1 MASTAERQKKLQEM
15 RARAKQKDATKDRA
29 PFAPKKNAP
38 ASPGSKV
45 RADNKTTPKQTG
57 LSKRLQGDSKP
68 SPGSKVR
75 AEPKMAKAGK
85 SGTMPK
91 VMRGGTADAATKK
104 DPLAGKP
111 RTIAAAKKAGE
122 KFFFDRKGVKK
133 LAVTAEDLKKSGM
146 TLKEYANKGFAPK
159 KVTKAEA
166 EKFKK
171 KRGGGVMKKK
181 SYAGGG
187 KMKKKGM
194 AMGGAMKKKG
204 MAAGGRTTMKK
215 QMMRGGG
222 MTGMKKKMYAGGGKM
237 KKGYAIGGAMK
248 KKGMKRGGKPM
259 KMRGGGLATRGTN
272 FRIR

>member
-1 MASTAERQKKLQEM
+1 MASTAERQKRLEEM
-15 RARAKQKDATKDRA
+15 RARAKEKDATKDRA

-38 ASPGSKV
+38 VSPGSKV
-45 RADNKTTPKQTG
+45 RAENKTTPKQSG

-75 AEPKMAKAGK
+75 TEPKMGKTGK

-111 RTIAAAKKAGE
+111 RSIGAAKKAGE
-122 KFFFDRKGVKK
+122 KYFFDKQGVKK
-133 LAVTAEDLKKSGM
+133 LAVTSAELNKYM
-146 TLKEYANKGFAPK
+146 KEKGITSTAKGLRSYANTFAPK

-171 KRGGGVMKKK
+171 KRGGGVIM
-181 SYAGGG
+181 
-187 KMKKKGM
+187 MKKKG
-194 AMGGAMKKKG
+194 AAGGGAMKKKG

-215 QMMRGGG
+215 QLMRGGG

-248 KKGMKRGGKPM
+248 KKGMKKGGKTM

-272 FRIR
+272 FTIR

>member
-1 MASTAERQKKLQEM
+1 MASTAERQKRLEEM

-38 ASPGSKV
+38 VSPGSKV
-45 RADNKTTPKQTG
+45 RAENKTTPKQSG

-75 AEPKMAKAGK
+75 TEPKMGKTGK

-122 KFFFDRKGVKK
+122 KYFFDRKGVKK
-133 LAVTAEDLKKSGM
+133 LAVTAEELKKSGM

-181 SYAGGG
+181 SYAG
-187 KMKKKGM
+187 
-194 AMGGAMKKKG
+194 GGAMKKKG

-248 KKGMKRGGKPM
+248 KKGMKKGGKTM

-272 FRIR
+272 FTIR

>member
-45 RADNKTTPKQTG
+45 RAENRTQTKSG
-57 LSKRLQGDSKP
+57 LGKRLQGGAKP

-75 AEPKMAKAGK
+75 TEPKMGKTGK

-91 VMRGGTADAATKK
+91 GIERGGAAQAATKK

-133 LAVTAEDLKKSGM
+133 LAVTAEELKKSGM

-171 KRGGGVMKKK
+171 KRGGGLMMKK
-181 SYAGGG
+181 SYAGC
-187 KMKKKGM
+187 
-194 AMGGAMKKKG
+194 
-204 MAAGGRTTMKK
+204 
-215 QMMRGGG
+215 
-222 MTGMKKKMYAGGGKM
+222 
-237 KKGYAIGGAMK
+237 
-248 KKGMKRGGKPM
+248 
-259 KMRGGGLATRGTN
+259 
-272 FRIR
+272 